1 MTSGLRAIWARWS
14 YQSNKTADYITA
26 SDRVF
31 KHLREQLDGMI
42 AHDPA
47 ARSRIEVILLYPG
60 FHAVALHR
68 LAHGAWRKGWFLTGR
83 AISQLSRFLTG
94 IEIHPGARIGERL
107 FIDHGMGVVIGETAI
122 IGDDVMLYHG
132 VTLGGTSLEKGKR
145 HPTIADGVIIGAGAQ
160 VLGNITV
167 GANARVGS
175 NAVVVADVAD
185 GTTVVGIPAKPVTPR
200 GKAACDFLP
209 YGTPCGE
216 LPDPVARALNGLL
229 DQVTALR
236 QRVEELE
243 NERDRIYAGAF
254 SNGHHMD
261 NHKPGYGT
269 VALAGADGVE
279 HRPQNGATGT
289 PC

>member
-1 MTSGLRAIWARWS
+1 VI
-14 YQSNKTADYITA
+14 
-26 SDRVF
+26 
-31 KHLREQLDGMI
+31 KHLREQIDGMI
-42 AHDPA
+42 ARDPA

-68 LAHGAWRKGWFLTGR
+68 LAYGAWTRGWFLTGR

-94 IEIHPGARIGERL
+94 IEIHPGAQIGERL

-145 HPTIADGVIIGAGAQ
+145 HPTIGNGVIIGAGAQ

-175 NAVVVADVAD
+175 NAVAVADVPEN
-185 GTTVVGIPAKPVTPR
+185 TTVVGIPAKPVTPR
-200 GKAACDFLP
+200 AKAPVAEFLP

-216 LPDPVARALNGLL
+216 MPDPVARALTGLL

-236 QRVEELE
+236 QRVDELE
-243 NERDRIYAGAF
+243 RERIGSFGDPFRNEHFDGHSSGHHTALHMDSNKPGNGTVTPAGA
-254 SNGHHMD
+254 G
-261 NHKPGYGT
+261 
-269 VALAGADGVE
+269 GVE
-279 HRPQNGATGT
+279 VQPRNGASAPT
-289 PC
+289 C